1 MYQLLYFTNM
11 GSHIVL
17 TLIQQVLT
25 VNSRTWHP
33 CCLCLLT
40 TIHHQQEHAHWS
52 VSLPTVVWDSTN
64 QWTECVNLCKQVHIV
79 GLQPNQNWFIMK
91 DADRNP
97 LTCEL
102 PCIYLFSLPN
112 IFATLHKERER
123 ERGCV
128 CVCGGGGYLLN
139 EIGRIP
145 AYANKCK
152 KYTKCI

>member
-11 GSHIVL
+11 GSHILL

-40 TIHHQQEHAHWS
+40 TIHHQRENAHWS

-97 LTCEL
+97 LTCGL
-102 PCIYLFSLPN
+102 PCIYFLACRIYLLPY
-112 IFATLHKERER
+112 TKRESERE
-123 ERGCV
+123 GV
-128 CVCGGGGYLLN
+128 CVGGVSFKSDWTHTS
-139 EIGRIP
+139 IR
-145 AYANKCK
+145 K
-152 KYTKCI
+152 